1 MIKIR
6 AEKIILPPNYSAQP
20 TLKIDNSDQLN
31 ENLAPMSLAICT
43 YGNPVLRK
51 KAKDVEEIDG
61 DIHELAKDMLETM
74 HAERGVGLAAEQV
87 GRTERIFVINIP
99 AEGDVGDDGQRENPD
114 VEMPLVFINPKITG
128 HTDDVQVGQ
137 EGCLSFPEIFANVE
151 RWYEVD
157 AEYIDLEGHP
167 QAIRAKGLL
176 ARAIQHELDHLDG
189 ILLVDRMSHVKKV
202 ALGGKLKRLAKQ
214 TKLAL

>member
-1 MIKIR
+1 
-6 AEKIILPPNYSAQP
+6 
-20 TLKIDNSDQLN
+20 
-31 ENLAPMSLAICT
+31 MSLLICT

-51 KAKDVEEIDG
+51 KALDVMNVNEEIHILVKEMFD
-61 DIHELAKDMLETM
+61 TM
-74 HAERGVGLAAEQV
+74 YAEKGVGLAAEQV
-87 GRTERIFVINIP
+87 GRTERLFIVDIS
-99 AEGDVGDDGQRENPD
+99 ADGDVGDDGERENPT

-128 HTDDVQVGQ
+128 YGDEVQVGP

-157 AEYIDLEGHP
+157 AEYIDLDGIPRTIH
-167 QAIRAKGLL
+167 AKGLL

-202 ALGGKLKRLAKQ
+202 ALRGKLKRLVKE
-214 TKLAL
+214 TKKLL

>member
-1 MIKIR
+1 
-6 AEKIILPPNYSAQP
+6 
-20 TLKIDNSDQLN
+20 
-31 ENLAPMSLAICT
+31 MSLAICT

-51 KAKDVEEIDG
+51 KAVEVEDVDG
-61 DIHELAKDMLETM
+61 DIHELVKDMLETM

-87 GRTERIFVINIP
+87 GRAERVFVVDIP
-99 AEGDVGDDGQRENPD
+99 AGSDVADDGQHENPD
-114 VEMPLVFINPKITG
+114 LEMPLVFINPKITG

-151 RWYEVD
+151 RWHEID

-167 QAIRAKGLL
+167 QTVHAKGLL
-176 ARAIQHELDHLDG
+176 ARAIQHELDHLNG
-189 ILLVDRMSHVKKV
+189 ILLVDRMSHVKKI

-214 TKLAL
+214 TKQAL